1 MVLETIWYKSPLIS
15 LFMMSF
21 SYIKLYLTAFH
32 FTINIFY
39 YIFQLT
45 SCRSK
50 PQEPSGE
57 IWNGPPNTKGRKRPK
72 KNAGLIRSV
81 GGRVNKQGNLLSRL
95 IQGDH
100 KMSWSQ
106 HPPAR
111 ISYRSLNSAQSYTIQ
126 MVPTATLLPQ
136 RCALGQG
143 TLEQKDSKQST
154 HSKVNCVISFQWP
167 PLTFNL

>member
-1 MVLETIWYKSPLIS
+1 
-15 LFMMSF
+15 MMSF

-111 ISYRSLNSAQSYTIQ
+111 ISKVYTEALTQPSHIPFRWSQQPRHYLNAVPLGRAPWSKRTASKAHIPRSTVSY
-126 MVPTATLLPQ
+126 PFN
-136 RCALGQG
+136 
-143 TLEQKDSKQST
+143 D
-154 HSKVNCVISFQWP
+154 
-167 PLTFNL
+167 PL